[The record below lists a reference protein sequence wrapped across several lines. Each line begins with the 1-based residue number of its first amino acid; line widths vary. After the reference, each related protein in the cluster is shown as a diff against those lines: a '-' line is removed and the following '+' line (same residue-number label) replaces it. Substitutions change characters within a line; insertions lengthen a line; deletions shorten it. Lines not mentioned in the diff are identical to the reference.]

1 MVKTMCGA
9 TTFAESVPSES
20 CAQAESNRCDM
31 TVSQPVGAA
40 LQAPI
45 LLPLPD
51 PPRRNPD
58 ELTANFKHL
67 TINGCALHLAK
78 HFGNPATT
86 VFGGDRYLALFPP
99 GDMTGIRY
107 PDMLIVFD
115 ADPEAYDRSNGYI
128 ISEQGKPPDFVLE
141 IGSPSTG
148 RVDVREKR
156 DDYAALGISEY
167 WRFDETG
174 QSHGARLAG
183 DRLVDGV
190 YQPIVIEVLEEDIL
204 QGRSAVLHLDLR
216 WEHGQLRWHDPD
228 TGRHIATYDDQVARA
243 EKAEVQARQE
253 REERVATEV
262 ELKTER
268 QARAALEARVRELE
282 TQFRRSSS

>member
-1 MVKTMCGA
+1 MA
-9 TTFAESVPSES
+9 
-20 CAQAESNRCDM
+20 
-31 TVSQPVGAA
+31 VSQPVIAE

-78 HFGNPATT
+78 HFGSPATT
-86 VFGGDRYLALFPP
+86 VFGGDRYLALFLP

-107 PDMLIVFD
+107 PDMMIAFD

-141 IGSPSTG
+141 VGSPSTG

-156 DDYAALGISEY
+156 DDYAALGIPEY

-174 QSHGARLAG
+174 RSHGVRLAG

-190 YQPIVIEVLEEDIL
+190 YRPIAIAELEEDVL

-243 EKAEVQARQE
+243 ERAEVQVRQE
-253 REERVATEV
+253 RAERVATEA

-268 QARAALEARVRELE
+268 EGRIATEAELKAERQARTALEARIRELE
-282 TQFRRSSS
+282 AQFRRPSS

>member
-1 MVKTMCGA
+1 
-9 TTFAESVPSES
+9 
-20 CAQAESNRCDM
+20 M
-31 TVSQPVGAA
+31 TVSQPVVSEP
-40 LQAPI
+40 QAPI

-78 HFGNPATT
+78 HLGNPANT
-86 VFGGDRYLALFPP
+86 VFGGDRYLVLFPP

-107 PDMLIVFD
+107 PDMMIAFD

-156 DDYAALGISEY
+156 DDYAALGIPEY

-190 YQPIVIEVLEEDIL
+190 YRPIAIEELEDDIL

-216 WEHGQLRWHDPD
+216 WEHGQLRCHDPD

-243 EKAEVQARQE
+243 EKAEGRAEEAETRIEKAEGRIKKAEVQARQE
-253 REERVATEV
+253 WEKRVAIAA
-262 ELKTER
+262 ELKSEC

-282 TQFRRSSS
+282 AQFRRSSS

>member
-1 MVKTMCGA
+1 MIK
-9 TTFAESVPSES
+9 
-20 CAQAESNRCDM
+20 SNRRDI
-31 TVSQPVGAA
+31 TVSPLVVAEF
-40 LQAPI
+40 QAPI

-58 ELTANFKHL
+58 ELTANFRHL

-86 VFGGDRYLALFPP
+86 VFGGDCYLALFPP

-107 PDMLIVFD
+107 PDMLIVFN

-128 ISEQGKPPDFVLE
+128 ISEQGKPSDFVLE

-156 DDYAALGISEY
+156 DDYAALGIPEY

-174 QSHGARLAG
+174 RNHGARLAG

-190 YQPIVIEVLEEDIL
+190 YRPIVIELLEEDIL

-216 WEHGQLRWHDPD
+216 WERGQLRWHDPD

-253 REERVATEV
+253 REERVATEA
-262 ELKTER
+262 ELRAER
-268 QARAALEARVRELE
+268 RTRAALEA
-282 TQFRRSSS
+282 QFRRPSS